1 MEGSLSA
8 AGRMLGE
15 TVEDGKRALA
25 FFREGKSVPT
35 VSVFG
40 SSRLPEND
48 PACRMARSFGVEM
61 ALSGIRLLAGGREG
75 LMGQALAGAGPMGVA
90 LSWQREGSSD
100 GTDGPGE
107 LRFLH
112 LSMRKR
118 FFLWP
123 ARAVVLF
130 PGGYGTL
137 DELFELLALRQTEAW
152 ARIPAFCAEPPERPF
167 WNPFWKTLE
176 GLLRSA
182 PYLDRDAECPLP
194 VVVDVKAL
202 SRLVR
207 EAVAGWKDGESVD

>member
-1 MEGSLSA
+1 M
-8 AGRMLGE
+8 AGGFSTAVRMLGE

-40 SSRLPEND
+40 SSRLPESD
-48 PACRMARSFGVEM
+48 PACRMARSFGAEM
-61 ALSGIRLLAGGREG
+61 AQSGIRLLAGGREG
-75 LMGQALAGAGPMGVA
+75 LMGQALSGAGPMGVP
-90 LSWQREGSSD
+90 LSWQREGSA
-100 GTDGPGE
+100 DGPGGGVE

-137 DELFELLALRQTEAW
+137 DELFELLALRQTEPW
-152 ARIPAFCAEPPERPF
+152 ARIPAFCAESPERPF
-167 WNPFWKTLE
+167 WEPFWNTLNR
-176 GLLRSA
+176 LLRSA
-182 PYLDRDAECPLP
+182 PYLDREAECPLP
-194 VVVDVKAL
+194 VVGDVDEL

-207 EAVAGWKDGESVD
+207 EAVAGWKESEQEE